1 MKRCILRGS
10 CQFVA
15 EQGGTNQSHNA
26 TPEMGPR
33 IMFNT
38 LINTARDRLAKRQ
51 RYNRLVSEI
60 QSLSSRDLADIN
72 GNRSEML
79 HHAYREVYGR

>member
-1 MKRCILRGS
+1 
-10 CQFVA
+10 
-15 EQGGTNQSHNA
+15 
-26 TPEMGPR
+26 
-33 IMFNT
+33 MFNT

-51 RYNRLVSEI
+51 RYNRLVNEI